1 MKFSSRV
8 GRRIGW
14 LAAFVALA
22 SGAFAPAAHA
32 APKQAVSGTASAAPA
47 QDDPVQNPV
56 GKVTIHFERTT
67 ASKCPVTFRIH
78 GSFEGLPAGVQIIRY
93 RVVGTEK
100 WRSFKVPPNH
110 GGAYTTVLQTFEWDW
125 ETEETSVQIE
135 IKQPDGLVSN
145 VLHYFKCGLPG
156 EDETFGETTGDVG
169 LTASGGPLAELVAD
183 AYVDAV
189 QALSGAE
196 VALVSRYGFY
206 AGLDAGPVTREEL
219 WGTQSA
225 GLAVDVH
232 AMTGAQLKSLL
243 AYPNPQGW
251 VLTPSAAL
259 RYTLE
264 GGAVTEITLNGVPV
278 TDTQVIKIAANYIL
292 MGGWQGFPQWTGTT
306 SVYHGGPDDTAA
318 LASYLVKNSPVNP
331 PAGDRVTIR

>member
-1 MKFSSRV
+1 MAV
-8 GRRIGW
+8 VVMVAG
-14 LAAFVALA
+14 AFV
-22 SGAFAPAAHA
+22 PAAHA
-32 APKQAVSGTASAAPA
+32 APGQAVFGTGSAALA
-47 QDDPVQNPV
+47 QDDPVRNPV
-56 GKVTIHFERTT
+56 GKATILFERTT

-78 GSFEGLPAGVQIIRY
+78 GSFEGLPDDVQLVRY

-100 WRSFKVPPNH
+100 WRSVKAPAGH
-110 GGAYTTVLQTFEWDW
+110 GGAFTAVLQTFTWDW
-125 ETEETSVQIE
+125 ETAETSVQIE

-145 VLHYFKCGLPG
+145 VLHYFKCGSPG
-156 EDETFGETTGDVG
+156 EDETFGETTGNIG

-196 VALVSRYGFY
+196 VALVSRYGFHTD
-206 AGLDAGPVTREEL
+206 LDAGPVTSEEL
-219 WGTQSA
+219 WATQSA

-232 AMTGAQLKSLL
+232 AMTGAQLKNIL

-264 GGAVTEITLNGVPV
+264 GGAVTEMTLNGVPV

-292 MGGWQGFPQWTGTT
+292 MGGWQGFPRWEGTT
-306 SVYHGGPDDTAA
+306 SVYHGGPDDMAA
-318 LASYLVKNSPVNP
+318 LASYLVKNSPVNA
-331 PAGDRVTIR
+331 PAGDRVTVR